1 MDLQH
6 AFRTKADRWWRAGKK
21 SFSHLHWE
29 WMRREHTFMIVMA
42 ILIGI
47 AGGYGAIVFR
57 WLISGVQAVL
67 FGAPNPTIAYFAS
80 LPWYIKLLVPAIGGL
95 IVGPLVYHFAWEA
108 RGNGLPEV
116 MEALTVRSGKIRPR
130 VAVAKT
136 IASAVSIGSGGSVG
150 REGPIVQIGSALGS
164 TLGQLVK
171 VRGTTLRTM
180 AACGA
185 SAGIAATFNA
195 PIAGAIFSIEIL
207 LRDFGI
213 RHFSP
218 IVVSSVTATAI
229 SRHYLGDYPAFRV
242 PEYSLVSAWEFL
254 PYALLGVLAAVVGVS
269 FIRVLFR
276 FEDFF
281 NSLRIRPWLKP
292 AVGGI
297 AVGCIA
303 LLLPHILG
311 VGYETIDTALSGR
324 LSIGILAVLI
334 VAKIFAT
341 SLTIASGGS
350 GGVFAPSLFIGAC
363 LGALVG
369 ETTSMFFPQVVG
381 EVGAYA
387 LVGMGAV
394 AAATMHAPI
403 TNILMIF
410 ELTGD
415 YRIILPLMIS
425 VILSVVIKMQLKQE
439 SIYTEKLKRKGID
452 LREAYTVN
460 VLSRLKVR
468 DVMEDNYLAVD
479 EDTDFA
485 TLHELTSRMYHLNY
499 FVTDKEG
506 RLLGILSPWKIRE
519 LARQRTP
526 SEVRLRAKDL
536 IVRQDIFFTPDDPLD
551 KIVPVFSDF
560 ILDQIPI
567 VDNPRDRHLIAQ
579 VTKSNLLEAY
589 HRQILKEDTL
599 HGMLSTLLSAD
610 KLEEVGLTG
619 EEVIC
624 EMEIP
629 GTWVEKSIAELD
641 VRSHFD
647 IEIVLIKR
655 PTKDGRYEILVP
667 RSNLRF
673 LYGDKIVVVGQ
684 RHRIERLKPSV

>member
-1 MDLQH
+1 MPNALQARLSQTFQRWH
-6 AFRTKADRWWRAGKK
+6 AALIEAVERLPLPPVFLLSALAILVGVGTGYVAVFFIQG
-21 SFSHLHWE
+21 LHWVAQ
-29 WMRREHTFMIVMA
+29 WTQLA
-42 ILIGI
+42 IQTWGYAALFLALI
-47 AGGYGAIVFR
+47 
-57 WLISGVQAVL
+57 L
-67 FGAPNPTIAYFAS
+67 
-80 LPWYIKLLVPAIGGL
+80 GGL
-95 IVGPLVYHFAWEA
+95 LTAVIVVYLAPEA
-108 RGNGLPEV
+108 KGHGVPEV
-116 MEALTVRSGKIRPR
+116 MMALVTRGGRIAPR
-130 VAVAKT
+130 IVLLKVLGSMLT
-136 IASAVSIGSGGSVG
+136 IGVGGSAG
-150 REGPIVQIGSALGS
+150 REGPVVQSGAALGS
-164 TLGQLVK
+164 TVGQWFRMNEERLKILV
-171 VRGTTLRTM
+171 GAG
-180 AACGA
+180 AAG
-185 SAGIAATFNA
+185 GIAATFNA

-213 RHFSP
+213 RYFSP

-254 PYALLGVLAAVVGVS
+254 PYALLGVLAALIGVS

-276 FEDFF
+276 FEDLF
-281 NSLRIRPWLKP
+281 NSLPIRPWLKP

-311 VGYETIDTALSGR
+311 VGYETIDGALSGK
-324 LSIGILAVLI
+324 LGIGILAVLI
-334 VAKIFAT
+334 ISKILAT

-425 VILSVVIKMQLKQE
+425 VILSVVIKMQLKEE

-499 FVTDKEG
+499 FVTDKQG

-519 LARQRTP
+519 LARQRPP
-526 SEVRLRAKDL
+526 SEVQLRAKDL

-599 HGMLSTLLSAD
+599 HGMLSTILSAD

-629 GTWVEKSIAELD
+629 GPWVEKSIAELD

-655 PTKDGRYEILVP
+655 PTKEGRYEILVP

-673 LYGDKIVVVGQ
+673 HYGDKIVVVGARQ
-684 RHRIERLKPSV
+684 RIERLKPSV